1 MAKKT
6 KTERQQETNRRL
18 AERAAED
25 LQVMESPTTAG
36 DQNDAMPVASPAT
49 DQASGDQ
56 NDVKAKRKASS
67 TVVKWREAKK
77 SPVPQG
83 VIRIQKD
90 YAKNCPKRSK
100 GANGAKERFEM
111 YRDGMTVAEYIEVAT
126 KANWP
131 KALIQDDVRWDIIKG
146 FITVE

>member
-1 MAKKT
+1 MVKKT
-6 KTERQQETNRRL
+6 KTQRQDETNRRL
-18 AERAAED
+18 AQNAAAD
-25 LQVMESPTTAG
+25 LQVVEAPATAG
-36 DQNDAMPVASPAT
+36 DQNDVASVASPAT
-49 DQASGDQ
+49 DVASGDQ
-56 NDVKAKRKASS
+56 NDVKAKRKASP

-77 SPVPQG
+77 APVPQG
-83 VIRIQKD
+83 IIRIQKD

-146 FITVE
+146 FIVVE